1 MIEANG
7 FDNLDDVIQPTC
19 DRIKEILPLL
29 EDLIPIE
36 KKLSELGV
44 TIVIDCNQLLNL
56 SLNDLTDSKL

>member
-1 MIEANG
+1 MSDSKFIPLN
-7 FDNLDDVIQPTC
+7 IQPTC

-29 EDLIPIE
+29 EELIPIE

-44 TIVIDCNQLLNL
+44 VIEINVNQLLNL